1 MQMFIF
7 DFKLAVKKIVK
18 MNTINFL
25 NYALILRR
33 SVVFCTTSYES
44 HTFFHELGV

>member
-1 MQMFIF
+1 MRMFIF

-33 SVVFCTTSYES
+33 SVVFCTSYES
-44 HTFFHELGV
+44 HTFFHELEV